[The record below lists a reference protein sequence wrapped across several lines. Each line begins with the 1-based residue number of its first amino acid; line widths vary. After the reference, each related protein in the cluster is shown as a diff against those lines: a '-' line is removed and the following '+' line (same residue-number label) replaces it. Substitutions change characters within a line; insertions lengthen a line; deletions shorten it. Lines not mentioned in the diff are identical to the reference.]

1 MTEKR
6 YSHNGVTIIDHLKK
20 DLIYTDG
27 KDELLELAEYVDR
40 LQEENEQLKKQKA
53 KYKRL
58 SEIRNE
64 EINNRIL
71 TIKEFMDNCSNEK
84 VKKALED
91 LFYSEVN
98 EYDLSKKYR
107 ELREE
112 NEDLKEDNTILKQS
126 YKEILRDLDGAIFDK
141 AFLQKEKEGLY
152 EENKQLKIHMNSVK
166 AYLEGG
172 HTKKA
177 IERLKIIDIR

>member
-1 MTEKR
+1 MTKKR
-6 YSHNGVTIIDHLKK
+6 YSHDGVVIIDHLKK
-20 DLIYTDG
+20 DLIHIAG
-27 KDELLELAEYVDR
+27 KEDLLELAEYVDK

-53 KYKRL
+53 RYKRL

-71 TIKEFMDNCSNEK
+71 TIKEFIDNCSNEK

-107 ELREE
+107 KLHDKYKKLQLE
-112 NEDLKEDNTILKQS
+112 NNGLKYALK
-126 YKEILRDLDGAIFDK
+126 YIKKIDVEIEVDDFND
-141 AFLQKEKEGLY
+141 
-152 EENKQLKIHMNSVK
+152 
-166 AYLEGG
+166 
-172 HTKKA
+172 
-177 IERLKIIDIR
+177 

>member
-6 YSHNGVTIIDHLKK
+6 FVDYFDKDHNYIIQDLQNEDEYQVGFVNCDEDVFLK
-20 DLIYTDG
+20 LVN
-27 KDELLELAEYVDR
+27 ELAD
-40 LQEENEQLKKQKA
+40 ENEQLKQQKA
-53 KYKRL
+53 RYKRL

-71 TIKEFMDNCSNEK
+71 TIKEFIDNCSNEK

-107 ELREE
+107 KLHDKYKKLQLE
-112 NEDLKEDNTILKQS
+112 NNGLKYALK
-126 YKEILRDLDGAIFDK
+126 YIKKIDVEIEVDDFND
-141 AFLQKEKEGLY
+141 
-152 EENKQLKIHMNSVK
+152 
-166 AYLEGG
+166 
-172 HTKKA
+172 
-177 IERLKIIDIR
+177 